1 MNVMW
6 KCVLLCGVVVTIAGC
21 DPKTE
26 TTVQPSQPVKS
37 TVKPIEQRANGT
49 QVSVTLRLSKAVVR
63 PGDKFEV
70 AIEMKIAPMWEIHPL
85 AALPAETATKL
96 NLITPEGIR
105 AEREWIEP
113 KTARSMGASGQPVHM
128 GKAVFKR
135 SLTVD
140 SMAVGEHEI
149 ICKVGYQV
157 CNEQQ
162 CLKPETLTLSV
173 PLMVRE

>member
-1 MNVMW
+1 MNVMR
-6 KCVLLCGVVVTIAGC
+6 KCVLLCVVVVMFAGC
-21 DPKTE
+21 DAKIE
-26 TTVQPSQPVKS
+26 TTVQPSQPAKSAVK
-37 TVKPIEQRANGT
+37 TIEQRANGT
-49 QVSVTLRLSKAVVR
+49 QVSVTLRLSEAVVR

-70 AIEMKIAPMWEIHPL
+70 AVEMKIAPIWEIHPL
-85 AALPAETATKL
+85 AAQPAETATKL
-96 NLITPEGIR
+96 ELITPEGIR
-105 AEREWIEP
+105 AESEWIEP
-113 KTARSMGASGQPVHM
+113 NTARSMGASGQPVHI

-135 SLTVD
+135 SLAVD

-173 PLMVRE
+173 PLIVRE

>member
-1 MNVMW
+1 MNVMR
-6 KCVLLCGVVVTIAGC
+6 KCVLVCGVVLMIVGC
-21 DPKTE
+21 DAKIE
-26 TTVQPSQPVKS
+26 TTVQPSQPAKPKVN
-37 TVKPIEQRANGT
+37 PIEQRANST
-49 QVSVTLRLSKAVVR
+49 QVSVTLRLSEAVVR

-70 AIEMKIAPMWEIHPL
+70 AVEMKIAPMWEIHPL
-85 AALPAETATKL
+85 AALPTETATKL
-96 NLITPEGIR
+96 ELITPEGMR
-105 AEREWIEP
+105 AESEWIEP

-135 SLTVD
+135 SLAID
-140 SMAVGEHEI
+140 SMAPGEYEI
-149 ICKVGYQV
+149 ICEVGYQV